1 MIGYRTSFV
10 FTSVVR
16 LAPSHGVGIIMETEV
31 LQYLEGILMDRRESR
46 TEKRADVSV
55 QEQIR
60 HIVLRYK
67 QAIAL

>member
-1 MIGYRTSFV
+1 
-10 FTSVVR
+10 
-16 LAPSHGVGIIMETEV
+16 METEV